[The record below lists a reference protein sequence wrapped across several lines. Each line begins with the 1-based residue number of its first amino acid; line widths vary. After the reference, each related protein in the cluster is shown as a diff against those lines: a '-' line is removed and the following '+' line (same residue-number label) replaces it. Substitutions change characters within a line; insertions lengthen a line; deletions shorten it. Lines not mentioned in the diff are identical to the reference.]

1 MRLLM
6 NKVKIERDE
15 IDVEELDDHP
25 GIGERWIDSQPNVT
39 LAQMTSLAKVFSR
52 TQTDELIR

>member
-1 MRLLM
+1 M

-15 IDVEELDDHP
+15 VDVEELDDHAC
-25 GIGERWIDSQPNVT
+25 IGERCVDSQANVT
-39 LAQMTSLAKVFSR
+39 LVEVTSLAIVFSR

>member
-15 IDVEELDDHP
+15 IDVEELNGHACV
-25 GIGERWIDSQPNVT
+25 GERCIDSQANVT
-39 LAQMTSLAKVFSR
+39 LVEVTSVAIVFSR